1 MPHTCLADGSGGWVS
16 PGRGVPS
23 GVGVRRTTMADKV
36 ARKSP
41 DPVAVLRGHTVDVT
55 ALAFSDTLLASGCAS
70 AREAASSLN
79 EATRENDH

>member
-1 MPHTCLADGSGGWVS
+1 
-16 PGRGVPS
+16 
-23 GVGVRRTTMADKV
+23 MADKV